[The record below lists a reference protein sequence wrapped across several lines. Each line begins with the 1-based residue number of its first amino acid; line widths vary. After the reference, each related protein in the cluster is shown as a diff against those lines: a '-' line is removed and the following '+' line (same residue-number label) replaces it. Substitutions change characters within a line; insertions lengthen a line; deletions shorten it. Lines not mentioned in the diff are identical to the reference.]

1 MNIIDHTLNLYK
13 ENKSAASYKK
23 LLLKM
28 QIIELF
34 YKDGQKAISDLC
46 EVTNNSIP
54 TLTAVLNELAESG
67 WIKNYGVGES
77 KGGRRP
83 TMYGLNS
90 DAGYIVGIE
99 LSRDFTRMCVFN
111 LANECLHIPVEISEG
126 LDTIKDILP
135 LLKYETAKLLEQ
147 TGILNEQVMGY
158 GITIPGLID
167 IRQGISYS
175 YPQLGSD
182 NLNTIFSNLL
192 ERPSFVEHDTKSM
205 VLGEAW
211 FGQAKKMANVLFLN
225 IGSCIG
231 MGIIINGKLYHGHSG
246 FSGEFGHIQMIPKG
260 ELCYCGRIGCLETV
274 ASGNA
279 LVKKAIT
286 QIKQGKH
293 SLLTKIV
300 NGNYEEIKLSTIIK
314 AMQHGDQFSLELLE
328 EAGDYIARGIST
340 LLHLF
345 NPEAIIIGGDMAEAG
360 DLLLNILQQKL
371 NKYVMVQI
379 KKDSKL
385 ILSDLHQTAGL
396 LGAIPVV
403 MSNRFLNYQ
412 EML

>member
-1 MNIIDHTLNLYK
+1 MNIIDDSISSYK
-13 ENKSAASYKK
+13 ENKTAASYKK
-23 LLLKM
+23 LMLKM

-46 EVTNNSIP
+46 DVTNNSIP
-54 TLTAVLNELAESG
+54 TLTAVLNELTESG
-67 WIKNYGVGES
+67 WINNHGVGES

-90 DAGYIVGIE
+90 AAGYVVCIE

-111 LANECLHIPVEISEG
+111 LANESLHIPVEISEG
-126 LDTIKDILP
+126 LDTTKDILSV
-135 LLKYETAKLLEQ
+135 LKSKTTTLLEQ
-147 TGILNEQVMGY
+147 TGIKNEQVMGY

-167 IRQGISYS
+167 IRKGVSYS

-182 NLNTIFSNLL
+182 NLNTIFSDLL
-192 ERPSFVEHDTKSM
+192 GRPSFVEHDTKSM

-211 FGQAKKMANVLFLN
+211 FGQAKKMSNVLFLN

-293 SLLTKIV
+293 SLVTKIV
-300 NGNYEEIKLSTIIK
+300 NGNYEEIKLSTIIN

-328 EAGDYIARGIST
+328 EASDYIARGIST

-345 NPEAIIIGGDMAEAG
+345 NPEAIILGGDMAEAG
-360 DLLLNILQQKL
+360 DLLLNTLQQKL

-385 ILSDLHQTAGL
+385 ILSELHQTAGL

-412 EML
+412 ELL